1 MPVQPKPYKLV
12 CPKCG
17 FSKVVAPKS
26 DALSPKDLISMSPV
40 CPKCKEQ
47 MERKDLNKLDI
58 LFSIF
63 K

>member
-1 MPVQPKPYKLV
+1 MPVRPTAYKLV

-17 FSKVVAPKS
+17 HSKIVSPKS
-26 DALSPKDLISMSPV
+26 DALSPKDFMSMSPV

-47 MERKDLNKLDI
+47 MGRKELNMFDAI
-58 LFSIF
+58 SSVF